1 MIKTFT
7 QEELIRYV
15 YREAPEK
22 LHEQITKAI
31 CFDEEL
37 AGECASLLHTK
48 QRIDKVS
55 RTPSASSVAAILS
68 YSRNYKGN
76 V

>member
-22 LHEQITKAI
+22 LHEQITQAI

-37 AGECASLLHTK
+37 AAECATLLHTK

-55 RTPSASSVAAILS
+55 RTPSASAVANILA
-68 YSRNYKGN
+68 YSRTYKSNG
-76 V
+76 